1 MKEAYIM
8 MGMAVMLIIAYLSFV
23 IVRRKEI
30 PPSVSQTVFDL
41 PKRWIWS
48 AFLGLE
54 AWLIA
59 PGFIEKTSDNFQ
71 FLAFFTVVALGVL
84 GVYPLFKGEKN
95 TIHNVAGVAACVF
108 SQAVIAIERPS
119 LLLSWLFFGLLMGL
133 KEGREKWCF
142 FAEVICFVSVYMYC
156 FI

>member
-1 MKEAYIM
+1 MKEIYIM
-8 MGMAVMLIIAYLSFV
+8 MGLAVLLIIAYLSFV
-23 IVRRKEI
+23 IIRRKEI
-30 PPSVSQTVFDL
+30 PESISQTVFDL

-59 PGFIEKTSDNFQ
+59 PAFIELTGENTQ
-71 FLAFFTVVALGVL
+71 FLAFFTVIALGVL

-95 TIHNVAGVAACVF
+95 TIHNVAGVLACVF
-108 SQAVIAIERPS
+108 SQGVIAFNRPG
-119 LLLSWLFFGLLMGL
+119 LLLMWILFALLMGL
-133 KEGREKWCF
+133 KEGRNKWCF
-142 FAEVICFVSVYMYC
+142 FAEVICFVNVFVYC